1 MVRIKHVQS
10 DADLNNI
17 RQLFKEYQD
26 FLGLDLSFQSFD
38 DELNNLPGKYSKPGG
53 ALLIA
58 MDGDEP
64 IGCVGVRK
72 FKDGV
77 CEMKRLFVRSQYQG
91 RGIGRQLAIRIIEEA
106 TELGYQKM
114 WLDTLSTLKEAN
126 KLYRSL
132 GFKEIEPY
140 NIELYSPLPNTLFF
154 ELVLK

>member
-1 MVRIKHVQS
+1 
-10 DADLNNI
+10 
-17 RQLFKEYQD
+17 
-26 FLGLDLSFQSFD
+26 
-38 DELNNLPGKYSKPGG
+38 
-53 ALLIA
+53 